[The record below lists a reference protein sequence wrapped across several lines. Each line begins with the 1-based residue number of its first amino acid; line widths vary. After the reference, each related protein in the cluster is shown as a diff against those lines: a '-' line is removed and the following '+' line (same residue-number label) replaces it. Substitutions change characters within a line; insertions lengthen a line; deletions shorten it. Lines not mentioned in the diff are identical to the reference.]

1 MKDLSCG
8 LSLRSSLVNA
18 ITCQSLAW
26 GHAIPLQSNF
36 RMTHLAASCAAPKI
50 IHDYFFEIVVPEYF
64 NRGSS
69 QNFAWIPAKSMR
81 E

>member
-1 MKDLSCG
+1 
-8 LSLRSSLVNA
+8 
-18 ITCQSLAW
+18 
-26 GHAIPLQSNF
+26 
-36 RMTHLAASCAAPKI
+36 MTYPAASCAAPKI
-50 IHDYFFEIVVPEYF
+50 IHNYFFEIVVPEYF